1 MTEILFN
8 FPEIK
13 VIKANGPP
21 SNPGVLVLSVEN
33 VPEDTKEYLNLRFFS
48 TSDFYADIDIRLCK
62 GDVVTKLD
70 PSTFKIEPTTNSGK
84 GTATRNSEEALTI
97 IFPPTDVLV
106 PQNDPRISQELKTTN
121 STWGVVVG
129 FFEIELGRIDNSLR
143 NSSGNSSGKGPENNP
158 EKSSQYPNGKAVLSR
173 DIDAPAYASSS
184 KAMAAYHPSDHQD
197 NKEGRLVLVDE
208 ENGHEVGEVNSYHV
222 HAIGVTPGS
231 KDPVEIQLPENQQG
245 TVTVRPAQPEYL
257 RDSLHPAYAKSTL
270 VSTAATASRLI
281 VTTSSYVAN
290 AIQSGADA
298 YVRRT
303 KPNEVPMVFDP
314 STHDR
319 VRQIHNVSSSAAK
332 ISAQTIGQVTK
343 HAQNLGARIA
353 GKNQDRPSRGQIPN
367 PGLLNKGLIAF
378 STIADGIDHA
388 SKNLLNSGANAATT
402 VVGHKYGEEARS
414 VAHGLT
420 GSVTNVGLVYVDA
433 SGVSRRAV
441 IKGVAKGMVIGKVR
455 GGGDVI
461 VPGPQDSI
469 PGQQLQISQ
478 GFSTTSLPVS
488 GATTPGGYGS
498 EVGFGNAAPP
508 SYGNIQGTQGLNGSP
523 SGSGYN
529 QNSYFPPPPLQRSVT
544 APQTTGNY
552 PPEKVSANGQYRYL

>member
-1 MTEILFN
+1 M
-8 FPEIK
+8 
-13 VIKANGPP
+13 
-21 SNPGVLVLSVEN
+21 
-33 VPEDTKEYLNLRFFS
+33 
-48 TSDFYADIDIRLCK
+48 
-62 GDVVTKLD
+62 
-70 PSTFKIEPTTNSGK
+70 
-84 GTATRNSEEALTI
+84 
-97 IFPPTDVLV
+97 
-106 PQNDPRISQELKTTN
+106 
-121 STWGVVVG
+121 
-129 FFEIELGRIDNSLR
+129 
-143 NSSGNSSGKGPENNP
+143 
-158 EKSSQYPNGKAVLSR
+158 
-173 DIDAPAYASSS
+173 
-184 KAMAAYHPSDHQD
+184 
-197 NKEGRLVLVDE
+197 
-208 ENGHEVGEVNSYHV
+208 
-222 HAIGVTPGS
+222 
-231 KDPVEIQLPENQQG
+231 
-245 TVTVRPAQPEYL
+245 
-257 RDSLHPAYAKSTL
+257 HPAYAKSTL

-314 STHDR
+314 STHNR
-319 VRQIHNVSSSAAK
+319 VRQIHTVSTSAAK

-343 HAQNLGARIA
+343 HAQNIGARIA
-353 GKNQDRPSRGQIPN
+353 GKNQERPSRGQIPN

-433 SGVSRRAV
+433 SGVSRRAI

-478 GFSTTSLPVS
+478 GFSSTTSLPAS
-488 GATTPGGYGS
+488 GVTTPGGYGS

-508 SYGNIQGTQGLNGSP
+508 SYGHVQGTQGFNGSP
-523 SGSGYN
+523 NGNGNN

-544 APQTTGNY
+544 APQPTGYASMRSINPRPY
-552 PPEKVSANGQYRYL
+552 EGVTYQQSK

>member
-1 MTEILFN
+1 M
-8 FPEIK
+8 
-13 VIKANGPP
+13 
-21 SNPGVLVLSVEN
+21 
-33 VPEDTKEYLNLRFFS
+33 
-48 TSDFYADIDIRLCK
+48 
-62 GDVVTKLD
+62 
-70 PSTFKIEPTTNSGK
+70 
-84 GTATRNSEEALTI
+84 
-97 IFPPTDVLV
+97 
-106 PQNDPRISQELKTTN
+106 
-121 STWGVVVG
+121 
-129 FFEIELGRIDNSLR
+129 
-143 NSSGNSSGKGPENNP
+143 
-158 EKSSQYPNGKAVLSR
+158 
-173 DIDAPAYASSS
+173 
-184 KAMAAYHPSDHQD
+184 
-197 NKEGRLVLVDE
+197 
-208 ENGHEVGEVNSYHV
+208 
-222 HAIGVTPGS
+222 
-231 KDPVEIQLPENQQG
+231 
-245 TVTVRPAQPEYL
+245 
-257 RDSLHPAYAKSTL
+257 
-270 VSTAATASRLI
+270 
-281 VTTSSYVAN
+281 TTSSYVAN

-544 APQTTGNY
+544 APQTTGY
-552 PPEKVSANGQYRYL
+552 ANMRSISPRLYEGVTYQQSK